1 MIRNIAKLCCT
12 GMLIVELVS
21 TTIIVFVID
30 VIKLMFM
37 LLYIPFILVTIAL
50 QFVREWLENNEVD
63 LIKTMQ
69 DICKTL
75 EE

>member
-1 MIRNIAKLCCT
+1 
-12 GMLIVELVS
+12 MLIVELVS